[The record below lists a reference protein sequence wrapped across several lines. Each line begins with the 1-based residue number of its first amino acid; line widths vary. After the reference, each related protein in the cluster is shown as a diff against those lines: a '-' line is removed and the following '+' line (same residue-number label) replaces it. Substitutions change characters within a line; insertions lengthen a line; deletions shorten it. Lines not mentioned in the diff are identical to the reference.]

1 MSGNERLS
9 DEELLKFKEL
19 LLEEK
24 RKVSETRGTLLE
36 QTIGQAV
43 FDSVGENAHY
53 STHMC
58 DLASAVYDREF
69 NMSLSERQAKYLE
82 QIDDA
87 LQRISDKTYGICQIT
102 GKIIPAERLEAV
114 LTTKY
119 SVEGKELLKQENNLF
134 KNV

>member
-1 MSGNERLS
+1 MSENKRLS
-9 DEELLKFKEL
+9 DEELLRFRGL

-24 RKVSETRGTLLE
+24 RKVKETRGNLLE
-36 QTIGQAV
+36 EVVGRAA

-53 STHMC
+53 SSHLC
-58 DLASAVYDREF
+58 DLASTVYGREF

-87 LQRISDKTYGICQIT
+87 LQRIADKTYGICQVT
-102 GKIIPAERLEAV
+102 GEIIPIERLEAV

-119 SVEGKELLKQENNLF
+119 SIEGKELLKREGE
-134 KNV
+134 

>member
-1 MSGNERLS
+1 MMNERLS
-9 DEELLKFKEL
+9 DDELLRFKKL

-24 RKVSETRGTLLE
+24 QKVLETRMDMLE

-43 FDSVGENAHY
+43 FDSVGENVHY
-53 STHMC
+53 SMHLG
-58 DLASAVYDREF
+58 DLASTVYDREF

-87 LQRISDKTYGICQIT
+87 LQRISDKSYGICQIT
-102 GKIIPAERLEAV
+102 GKIIPTERLEAV

-119 SVEGKELLKQENNLF
+119 SIEGKELLKKGNL
-134 KNV
+134 

>member
-1 MSGNERLS
+1 MSGNGRLS
-9 DEELLKFKEL
+9 DEELIRFKKL

-24 RKVSETRGTLLE
+24 QKVMETRMDLLE

-43 FDSVGENAHY
+43 FDSIGENAHY
-53 STHMC
+53 SMHLG
-58 DLASAVYDREF
+58 DLASTVYDREF

-87 LQRISDKTYGICQIT
+87 LQRISDKTYGVCHVT
-102 GKIIPAERLEAV
+102 GKIIPTERLEAV

-119 SVEGKELLKQENNLF
+119 SIEGKEQLKRNNQ
-134 KNV
+134 

>member
-1 MSGNERLS
+1 MTGTERLS
-9 DEELLKFKEL
+9 DEELLRFKNL

-24 RKVSETRGTLLE
+24 QKVMETRSNLLE

-43 FDSVGENAHY
+43 FDSIGENAHY
-53 STHMC
+53 AMHLG
-58 DLASAVYDREF
+58 DLASTTYDREF

-87 LQRISDKTYGICQIT
+87 LQRITDKTYGVCQVT
-102 GKIIPAERLEAV
+102 GNIIPTERLEAV

-119 SVEGKELLKQENNLF
+119 SVEGKEKLKREGNQ
-134 KNV
+134 